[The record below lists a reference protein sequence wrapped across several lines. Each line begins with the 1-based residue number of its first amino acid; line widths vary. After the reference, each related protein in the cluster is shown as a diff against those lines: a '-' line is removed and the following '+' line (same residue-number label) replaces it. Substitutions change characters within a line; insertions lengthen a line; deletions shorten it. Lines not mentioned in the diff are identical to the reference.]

1 MPYDSQNMGRGQGP
15 SRNAGGRRGGA
26 PSGGSRSR
34 ERVDLGGSY
43 HGPRGTQQRSGSR
56 GIRGRRGPSIQKGL
70 GNGGYPLRSRSINFQ
85 GGRGRRSADRRML
98 ILGALA
104 LVLIVL
110 LVVGVSSCVK
120 GCSNGSDQPAAE
132 QNQIDSRVAAG
143 VTDEL
148 TNRFKTELDR
158 NEKLSQ
164 IAANANAYDDASLLE
179 LALDVP
185 ESIDFVANYPNA
197 QKSGQAYSD
206 AVSKGTA
213 PELYDWDIRWG
224 AVAYGE
230 HPLAVSG
237 SGPTAFSMAY
247 MGLTGS
253 ADKTP
258 ADMAALAS
266 GQNFATGES
275 GTDGAFFEAA
285 AESLGLQVK
294 SHESSSAN
302 LTEVLDAGTYLLVEA
317 KAGTLTEAAHW
328 VLLVTENA
336 DNTVVV
342 YDPTSPEVSRRS
354 WAPSTLASACDKFYS
369 VTLKPTEGT
378 STDTSAQ

>member
-1 MPYDSQNMGRGQGP
+1 M
-15 SRNAGGRRGGA
+15 
-26 PSGGSRSR
+26 
-34 ERVDLGGSY
+34 
-43 HGPRGTQQRSGSR
+43 
-56 GIRGRRGPSIQKGL
+56 
-70 GNGGYPLRSRSINFQ
+70 
-85 GGRGRRSADRRML
+85 
-98 ILGALA
+98 
-104 LVLIVL
+104 
-110 LVVGVSSCVK
+110 
-120 GCSNGSDQPAAE
+120 
-132 QNQIDSRVAAG
+132 
-143 VTDEL
+143 
-148 TNRFKTELDR
+148 
-158 NEKLSQ
+158 
-164 IAANANAYDDASLLE
+164 
-179 LALDVP
+179 P

-266 GQNFATGES
+266 GQNCATGDS

-285 AESLGLQVK
+285 AEGLRLQVK
-294 SHESSSAN
+294 SHESSPAN

-317 KAGTLTEAAHW
+317 KAGTLTETAHW

-336 DNTVVV
+336 DGTVVV
-342 YDPTSPEVSRRS
+342 YDPTSPEISRRS

-369 VTLKPTEGT
+369 VTLKPTDGT
-378 STDTSAQ
+378 SADTGAQ

>member
-15 SRNAGGRRGGA
+15 SRNASGRRGGA

-120 GCSNGSDQPAAE
+120 GCSNGGDQPAAD

-158 NEKLSQ
+158 NEKLAQ
-164 IAANANAYDDASLLE
+164 IAANANAYDDTSLLE

-266 GQNFATGES
+266 GQNFATGDS
-275 GTDGAFFEAA
+275 GTDGKPGTNRDPGTGSNPGSNRDPGIDSGSGIFGGIGLVGGTGSDGDSGTDSNTRTDGDPGTGEDSCADEDTGTG
-285 AESLGLQVK
+285 SLPDL
-294 SHESSSAN
+294 
-302 LTEVLDAGTYLLVEA
+302 
-317 KAGTLTEAAHW
+317 
-328 VLLVTENA
+328 
-336 DNTVVV
+336 
-342 YDPTSPEVSRRS
+342 RRR
-354 WAPSTLASACDKFYS
+354 
-369 VTLKPTEGT
+369 
-378 STDTSAQ
+378 

>member
-104 LVLIVL
+104 FVLIVL

-120 GCSNGSDQPAAE
+120 GCSNGSDQPAAD

-164 IAANANAYDDASLLE
+164 IAANANAYDDA
-179 LALDVP
+179 
-185 ESIDFVANYPNA
+185 
-197 QKSGQAYSD
+197 
-206 AVSKGTA
+206 
-213 PELYDWDIRWG
+213 
-224 AVAYGE
+224 
-230 HPLAVSG
+230 
-237 SGPTAFSMAY
+237 
-247 MGLTGS
+247 
-253 ADKTP
+253 
-258 ADMAALAS
+258 
-266 GQNFATGES
+266 
-275 GTDGAFFEAA
+275 
-285 AESLGLQVK
+285 
-294 SHESSSAN
+294 
-302 LTEVLDAGTYLLVEA
+302 
-317 KAGTLTEAAHW
+317 
-328 VLLVTENA
+328 
-336 DNTVVV
+336 
-342 YDPTSPEVSRRS
+342 
-354 WAPSTLASACDKFYS
+354 
-369 VTLKPTEGT
+369 
-378 STDTSAQ
+378 